1 MVTRVEGERGRE
13 DAGSGESQAV
23 DGDIVEVKEHAM
35 KYTGGILASHNW
47 QM

>member
-13 DAGSGESQAV
+13 DAGSGESQAM
-23 DGDIVEVKEHAM
+23 DGDVVKLKEHTI
-35 KYTGGILASHNW
+35 KYTGGILASYNW